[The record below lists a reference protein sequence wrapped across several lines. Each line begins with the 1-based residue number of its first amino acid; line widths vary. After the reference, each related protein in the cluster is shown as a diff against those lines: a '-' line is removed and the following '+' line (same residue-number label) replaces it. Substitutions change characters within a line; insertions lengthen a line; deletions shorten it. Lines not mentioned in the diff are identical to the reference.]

1 MWLLDKL
8 RTNMPGS
15 PVRVAK
21 TMLHAYTTYKTS
33 HPSNSKSDAL
43 RYTLESRYQIFKL
56 MKPEEM
62 KSILSEADTLGR
74 LVFLVVAHENP
85 AAAHPANMKRTVL
98 DLYEFFR
105 KNAPDELGGLDALKA
120 IVSVSE
126 QKDEPD
132 KNVQEL
138 MKSLCLGIVGDT
150 GRLLLNKGFDKP
162 IKLYELIIFG
172 MFVVT
177 EAYTLAKKGLDKA
190 SPQLDQFHLDMV
202 NYVTNEYF
210 LKETTAKDVTEI
222 LEFRDQFYD
231 DVGSRYVEYRQ
242 LFVKDL
248 SNRNPGAV
256 FFSKSLSAFVN
267 HLFIEPISKDDK
279 PHLIIPMAIKLAE
292 FYEGCLQSFKQI

>member
-21 TMLHAYTTYKTS
+21 TMLRAYTTYKTS

-62 KSILSEADTLGR
+62 KSILSEADTLGH

-85 AAAHPANMKRTVL
+85 ASAHPANMKRTVL

-105 KNAPDELGGLDALKA
+105 KNAPDELGGLDALKV

-138 MKSLCLGIVGDT
+138 LMKSLCLGIVGDT
-150 GRLLLNKGFDKP
+150 GQLLSNEGFDKP
-162 IKLYELIIFG
+162 VKVFELIIFG

-177 EAYTLAKKGLDKA
+177 EAYTLVKKELDKA
-190 SPQLDQFHLDMV
+190 SPQLNQFHLDMV

-210 LKETTAKDVTEI
+210 LKETTAKDTNEI
-222 LEFRDQFYD
+222 LEFHDQFYD
-231 DVGSRYVEYRQ
+231 VVGSRYVEYRQ
-242 LFVKDL
+242 LFAEDL
-248 SNRNPGAV
+248 SKV
-256 FFSKSLSAFVN
+256 V
-267 HLFIEPISKDDK
+267 
-279 PHLIIPMAIKLAE
+279 
-292 FYEGCLQSFKQI
+292 